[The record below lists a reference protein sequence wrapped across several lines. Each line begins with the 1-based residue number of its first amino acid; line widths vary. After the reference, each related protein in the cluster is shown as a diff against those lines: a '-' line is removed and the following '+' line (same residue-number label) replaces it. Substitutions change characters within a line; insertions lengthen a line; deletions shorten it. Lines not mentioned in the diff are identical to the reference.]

1 MSIEIKNLSFIY
13 MPDTPYEKEALKNI
27 NLNINNGEFIGLIG
41 HTGSGK
47 STLAQHLNGL
57 LKPTKG
63 KIKVDNMDLW
73 LKKNPTIDI
82 CRKVGLVFQ
91 YPEHQ
96 LFAETVYDDVAF
108 GPLNL
113 NFSEREIP
121 DIVKRSLERV
131 GIDYLEFKDRSPFA
145 LSGGQKRRVAIA
157 GVLAMQPDI
166 LVLDEPTAGLDPA
179 GRKEIIRLVNG
190 FYQGGKT
197 VIWISHNMDEI
208 ARLVNRL
215 IVMYR
220 GTIFMDGTPQEVFSR
235 ERDLKEIGLDIPAA
249 SSLVRRL
256 KEMGKPV
263 LGRAITVDEAYHE
276 IAEWMERKV
285 K

>member
-1 MSIEIKNLSFIY
+1 MSIEIKNLSFVY
-13 MPDTPYEKEALKNI
+13 MPGTPYEKEALKNI
-27 NLNINNGEFIGLIG
+27 NLKFNNGEFIGLIG

-63 KIKVDNMDLW
+63 KIKVDHMDLW
-73 LKKNPTIDI
+73 LKKNPAVDI
-82 CRKVGLVFQ
+82 CRKIGLVFQ

-96 LFAETVYDDVAF
+96 LFAETVYEDVAF
-108 GPLNL
+108 GPRNL

-121 DIVKRSLERV
+121 DLVKHSLERV
-131 GIDYLEFKDRSPFA
+131 GIDYPEFKDRSPFA

-157 GVLAMQPDI
+157 GVLAMQPDVLI
-166 LVLDEPTAGLDPA
+166 LDEPTAGLDPA
-179 GRKEIIRLVNG
+179 GRKEIIKLVSG
-190 FYQGGKT
+190 FYQRGKT

-220 GTIFMDGTPQEVFSR
+220 GTIFMDGTPQEVFAR
-235 ERDLKEIGLDIPAA
+235 EKELKEIGLDIPAA

-263 LGRAITVDEAYHE
+263 LGRAITVDEAYQE
-276 IAEWMERKV
+276 IVAWMERKV